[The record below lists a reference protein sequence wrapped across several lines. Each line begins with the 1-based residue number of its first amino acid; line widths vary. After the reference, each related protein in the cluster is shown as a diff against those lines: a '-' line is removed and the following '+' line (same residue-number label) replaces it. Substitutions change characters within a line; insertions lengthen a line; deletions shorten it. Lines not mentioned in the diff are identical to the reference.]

1 MWHNTLSIDLQQT
14 PLFTMHLQNMATTQR
29 ILGAPRKEDARTT
42 QAIQSGLTDG
52 QNGAGGF
59 ANPGDHGLGGGY
71 TGSIKDITGG
81 KTGGFKDITGQ
92 RDAPHLLDCLGT
104 MS

>member
-1 MWHNTLSIDLQQT
+1 M
-14 PLFTMHLQNMATTQR
+14 
-29 ILGAPRKEDARTT
+29 
-42 QAIQSGLTDG
+42 QAIQSGLGDG

-71 TGSIKDITGG
+71 TGGIKDITGG

-92 RDAPHLLDCLGT
+92 HDIPYPLLVPGNLCPVDGWFNKRMMHFT
-104 MS
+104 FRPSVWQVVI